1 MLTEVAVEYGEDYKE
16 APDHH
21 YHEDLLLIVKL
32 VSDLA
37 RLRLEG
43 SELCALIEPLGDV
56 PNLLTS
62 DKRVKTGLSELTTRR
77 QDPIFRLR
85 FDLK

>member
-1 MLTEVAVEYGEDYKE
+1 M
-16 APDHH
+16 
-21 YHEDLLLIVKL
+21 IVKL

-77 QDPIFRLR
+77 QDPIYRLR
-85 FDLK
+85 FDLKYDLCACHWCTDDRSTSFKNAPT